1 MLRVITKIFIQLVI
15 VAAIILLFSGHFHL
29 QARHEQLRSD
39 FNGHWHYSPVLIP
52 DFTFGKA
59 KIFED
64 EAVPYHLTTKP
75 KQKQQDCGYFY
86 WSYTCGR

>member
-1 MLRVITKIFIQLVI
+1 MLRVSKVFIQLVI

-29 QARHEQLRSD
+29 QARHEKLRSD
-39 FNGHWHYSPVLIP
+39 FSKHWHYSPVAVA

-64 EAVPYHLTTKP
+64 EAVPYSLTKPKP